1 MLAERSAESGLL
13 CPPDLCAIPSE
24 CAALALY
31 PERRSQDID
40 VIEDVIPLYDVRISV
55 KAPQQV
61 TGVTCVPEMEALPF
75 EHNGDRVEFV
85 VPKVVG
91 HQMAAITF

>member
-1 MLAERSAESGLL
+1 
-13 CPPDLCAIPSE
+13 
-24 CAALALY
+24 
-31 PERRSQDID
+31 
-40 VIEDVIPLYDVRISV
+40 VIPLYDVRISV

-75 EHNGDRVEFV
+75 EHDGDRVEFV

-91 HQMAAITF
+91 HQMVAITF